1 MLPWRAAKLRVF
13 FQKDSEKIAAI
24 DAAFAR
30 MSEALTNKF

>member
-1 MLPWRAAKLRVF
+1 LAGCEIASF
-13 FQKDSEKIAAI
+13 FQKHSEKIAAI